1 MTEQIPVSIELDG
14 VSKVYPGGVS
24 AVDGI
29 DLSIA
34 GGRVT
39 ALLGPTGCGKTT
51 ILRMVGGLV
60 DATSGVMTSSKPDPV
75 IGYCFQEPRLLPWR
89 TVERNVGLPL
99 ELQGV
104 DSETRRKA
112 VASVLQLVGLAD
124 AADRLPAA
132 LSGGMRMRASLA
144 RALVSNPEL
153 LLLDEPFGALDEVT
167 RYRLD
172 EEVAQL
178 VRRTAMTVLLV
189 THSITEAVLLAD
201 EVVVLSPQP
210 CRIVERY
217 EVDFDHRNAELRGR
231 PEFTALVARVYD
243 SLRSAMGDSE

>member
-1 MTEQIPVSIELDG
+1 MSDQLPISVYLNG
-14 VSKVYPGGVS
+14 VSKVYAGGVS
-24 AVDGI
+24 AVDRI
-29 DLSIA
+29 DLSIT

-51 ILRMVGGLV
+51 ILRMIGGLV
-60 DATSGVMTSSKPDPV
+60 SPSSGEIECSKPEPV

-89 TVERNVGLPL
+89 TVEANVGLPL

-104 DSETRRKA
+104 DPETRGKA
-112 VASVLQLVGLAD
+112 VASVLQMVSLSD
-124 AADRLPAA
+124 AANRLPAA

-144 RALVSNPEL
+144 RALVSHPEL

-172 EEVAQL
+172 EEVAEL

-210 CRIVERY
+210 CRIVDRY
-217 EVDFDHRNAELRGR
+217 TVDFDHRNAQLRGR
-231 PEFTALVARVYD
+231 PEFNKLVARVYD
-243 SLRSAMGDSE
+243 SLRSAMGDAE